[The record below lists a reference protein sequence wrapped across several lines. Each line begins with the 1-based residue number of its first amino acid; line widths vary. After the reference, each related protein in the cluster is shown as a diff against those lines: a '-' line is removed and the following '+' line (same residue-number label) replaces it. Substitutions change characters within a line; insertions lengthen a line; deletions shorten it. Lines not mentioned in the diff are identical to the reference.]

1 MRNYHC
7 TMDGNKIE
15 AIRYFELSK
24 LYLEKKDYYNAWKYT
39 LKSIKLFPMY
49 ENKCLMRNLNSLA
62 ESLKQRSSKRKQ
74 PENLSNCSI
83 LTEDYLKNEESNIS
97 FEPKSKKFHPS
108 IPLTSTYSTDMF
120 KQINKDESYRCI
132 EKAEDFIK
140 RNQLDMAEKLLHK
153 SIKLFFIS
161 KAEKLLEK
169 ITYLKE
175 LNKPKYSSEQI
186 DLVKKLKNSKNYY
199 TMLGINI
206 NATESEIKKAYK
218 KLALLIHPDKN
229 PAPGS
234 GEVFIAIGNAVK
246 VLCNQRERSI
256 YDSSLNKSSNT
267 KRKTQCDGSS
277 STSKSC
283 HSEYSFNSYYNYYEY
298 CEEDYYQNYNYQEN
312 VDFNYGNYYY
322 DDYYDTYDY

>member
-49 ENKCLMRNLNSLA
+49 ENKS
-62 ESLKQRSSKRKQ
+62 
-74 PENLSNCSI
+74 
-83 LTEDYLKNEESNIS
+83 
-97 FEPKSKKFHPS
+97 
-108 IPLTSTYSTDMF
+108 STYSTDMF